1 MIEMSGMR
9 KTNVLMGHV
18 VEVVMW
24 VVMRLVGLVS
34 NVVGGQSWHV
44 GRIGLQPWEMKWPW
58 DSVLGHR
65 MWVVEGVMMW
75 MEQMV
80 DARRSNE
87 IRKCVTPMWTQWW
100 TKDGVENF
108 RENERETQT
117 LCDER

>member
-1 MIEMSGMR
+1 
-9 KTNVLMGHV
+9 
-18 VEVVMW
+18 
-24 VVMRLVGLVS
+24 
-34 NVVGGQSWHV
+34 
-44 GRIGLQPWEMKWPW
+44 
-58 DSVLGHR
+58 
-65 MWVVEGVMMW
+65 
-75 MEQMV
+75 MV